1 MPDIDLWKRLCAGDK
16 SALKVVYEK
25 YAPDLLQ
32 YGYKLSR
39 DRTVVEDAL
48 QEIFIHCWE
57 KRATLPDVNHIR
69 SYLYTAIRRKIY
81 RKLAYKPRWKALDG
95 EDLDVFECQFSV
107 NETVFEEIPDRENLI
122 YRLRKMISQL
132 SLRQKEIVYLKYF
145 EGMDYDEIETIMG
158 INYQSSRNL
167 LSRALNNL
175 RDLSIFV
182 FLLLYFQ

>member
-1 MPDIDLWKRLCAGDK
+1 MHENDLWNRLCAGDK
-16 SALKVVYEK
+16 NALKTVYETF
-25 YAPDLLQ
+25 APDLLK
-32 YGYKLSR
+32 YGYKLCR
-39 DRTVVEDAL
+39 DKSIVEDAL

-57 KRATLPDVNHIR
+57 RRATLPEVNHIR

-95 EDLDVFECQFSV
+95 EEPELFECQFSV
-107 NETVFEEIPDRENLI
+107 NESVFEEIAEREKLLS
-122 YRLRKMISQL
+122 RLRKMISQL
-132 SLRQKEIVYLKYF
+132 SQRQKEIVYLKYF

-167 LSRALNNL
+167 LSRALSNL

-182 FLLLYFQ
+182 FLLPYFQ